1 MTIHFNAVKIRQLRA
16 LVCCV
21 FGIISVMCVHLYA
34 SPVVCTSDVEV
45 SFSVFGEIEKKVIV
59 DAEGKVSNYTPSK
72 SCSGKVFV
80 GWSDDLTSQFVDLST
95 ATFSISATLYA
106 VFACQNGGNTIEKEI
121 QWSEDFELYSAKTD
135 YNSIKSRLLINA
147 NSNLYS
153 SVYCGNVSTTNAIQ
167 GRSILL
173 QANTQY
179 SVEEASSFTIGPI
192 HDLTSFSWQAKN
204 QNGSP
209 MYVYY
214 SIDNSNWKPAKWNET
229 TTISTNAQDYNLL
242 EIPNEKE
249 LYIRIFTTQ
258 SNTTSK
264 PSRLF
269 LDNFCINAKVNT
281 YFYTNYST
289 KQETLKEA
297 KMVFDVNGGDV
308 DISAEIGSNQWITL
322 PAPKRGNVRFLGWK
336 VTSVDG
342 YTEMFSAG
350 SKYLLNSNVTLQ
362 AQWETQVSG
371 NPLDIVDWSAAG
383 ITVNMNGKAVS
394 KGIQCNGIALAQGN
408 YSGDNV
414 QGDRTFFIPLSAIS
428 TTALEPGKDIS
439 LHARWNYQDG
449 EQYHSESNGYYRV
462 PYMYES
468 TDDVVE
474 TSLSESDD
482 IVVRSG
488 RAVIKQ
494 DMSVRN
500 VYVYPD
506 AELVVE
512 AQATLKCKA
521 MYLRTRPFASPI
533 LTNNGTLDVGQMY
546 YTRICADKS
555 AYYHLALPFSSR
567 LEDMRLSTGEALEYG
582 VKWLVKRY
590 DVERRAE
597 QGTANGSNWVALS
610 AGDKLEAGTGYTML
624 SGSMWY
630 REYCFP
636 VEYVKPSE
644 QQTIGVMA
652 YTGVAADENAAH
664 GGWNFVCLPLTTVY
678 TSDNNASPESA
689 VKISELREDNCTYW
703 QHVVEKI
710 VPAKPFYYQAAADGK
725 LVLGESMSFEEETAS
740 ASIARKSYNDTG
752 SDNVPTQWVRLI
764 LSNTIG
770 KTDETSV
777 YLHPV
782 RFERHYMPQYDLV
795 KMKGYGQ
802 RPILYSIIDEEE
814 RSFSALPD
822 TLGEHGIRLGYYA
835 PVSGW
840 MTIALYKNTYLRRL
854 RCVYLYDRVADTTID
869 LLKQDYTFESQ
880 AGEDTTRF
888 VLQCEFAP
896 SVSTSLTGDCED
908 AYIPEKVWQNGRL
921 YIRRG
926 DRLYDVLGR

>member
-1 MTIHFNAVKIRQLRA
+1 
-16 LVCCV
+16 
-21 FGIISVMCVHLYA
+21 MCSHLYA
-34 SPVVCTSDVEV
+34 LPFAYASDVEV
-45 SFSVFGEIEKKVIV
+45 SFSVLGEIEQTIVANKK
-59 DAEGKVSNYTPSK
+59 GKVVPYVPSYDYK
-72 SCSGKVFV
+72 GKVFV
-80 GWSDDLTSQFVDLST
+80 GWCRSKVEPSTDVLPELVDFVNEVFASST
-95 ATFSISATLYA
+95 TLYA
-106 VFACQNGGNTIEKEI
+106 IFACMNGVGETIL
-121 QWSEDFELYSAKTD
+121 SEDFNSYITTSSYQNTSPNVYGIWNVTQGGTSVISDVTNKMGSQSVVLQWNGTKVTSAMTTCCKVEGL
-135 YNSIKSRLLINA
+135 KSLSCKVA
-147 NSNLYS
+147 TTHS
-153 SVYCGNVSTTNAIQ
+153 SVHYAI
-167 GRSILL
+167 S
-173 QANTQY
+173 Y
-179 SVEEASSFTIGPI
+179 SVDSI
-192 HDLTSFSWQAKN
+192 HW
-204 QNGSP
+204 
-209 MYVYY
+209 
-214 SIDNSNWKPAKWNET
+214 
-229 TTISTNAQDYNLL
+229 NLL
-242 EIPNEKE
+242 SEADYLWRTATQITLSPIIPTDAYLRFQITDATSTGSGYR
-249 LYIRIFTTQ
+249 LYIDDVQLTTCPKQ
-258 SNTTSK
+258 C
-264 PSRLF
+264 R
-269 LDNFCINAKVNT
+269 
-281 YFYTNYST
+281 YTNYST
-289 KQETLKEA
+289 EEETLKEA
-297 KMVFDVNGGDV
+297 RMVFDVNGGDT
-308 DISAEIGSNQWITL
+308 DISEEIGSNQWITL

-371 NPLDIVDWSAAG
+371 EPLDIVDWSADG
-383 ITVNMNGKAVS
+383 VTVNMNGKAVS

-439 LHARWNYQDG
+439 LHAQWNYQDD
-449 EQYHSESNGYYRV
+449 EKYHSESNGYYRV

-555 AYYHLALPFSSR
+555 AYYHLALPFSSQ

-888 VLQCEFAP
+888 VLRCEFAP

>member
-1 MTIHFNAVKIRQLRA
+1 MTIHFNAVKIRQLRT
-16 LVCCV
+16 LICCV
-21 FGIISVMCVHLYA
+21 FGIISIMCVHLYA
-34 SPVVCTSDVEV
+34 SPVVCNSDVEV
-45 SFSVFGEIEKKVIV
+45 SFSVLGEIEKTVLV

-80 GWSDDLTSQFVDLST
+80 GWSDSEILTSDKPILVDFTMTTFDAST
-95 ATFSISATLYA
+95 TLYA
-106 VFACQNGGNTIEKEI
+106 VFACQNGGNIGQKEYI
-121 QWSEDFELYSAKTD
+121 FKEDFNSETITTNSYKSGSWSNEQTNWQYINLKINTFSSLNNQQGVAFNKYSPRDYGTLSVVISSDYSISKVTFEASYTNKGKLQVNYYDANNKLVLNSWINLSTILSSYYCEFTENTNKVDFYMTGDANGSYVYLDNVTIYAKT
-135 YNSIKSRLLINA
+135 
-147 NSNLYS
+147 
-153 SVYCGNVSTTNAIQ
+153 C
-167 GRSILL
+167 
-173 QANTQY
+173 
-179 SVEEASSFTIGPI
+179 
-192 HDLTSFSWQAKN
+192 H
-204 QNGSP
+204 
-209 MYVYY
+209 
-214 SIDNSNWKPAKWNET
+214 
-229 TTISTNAQDYNLL
+229 
-242 EIPNEKE
+242 
-249 LYIRIFTTQ
+249 
-258 SNTTSK
+258 
-264 PSRLF
+264 
-269 LDNFCINAKVNT
+269 

-289 KQETLKEA
+289 EKETMKEA
-297 KMVFDVNGGDV
+297 RMVFDVNGGDA
-308 DISAEIGSNQWITL
+308 DIGAEIGSNQWITL
-322 PAPKRGNVRFLGWK
+322 PTPKRGNVRFLGWK

-371 NPLDIVDWSAAG
+371 EPLDIVDWSAAG